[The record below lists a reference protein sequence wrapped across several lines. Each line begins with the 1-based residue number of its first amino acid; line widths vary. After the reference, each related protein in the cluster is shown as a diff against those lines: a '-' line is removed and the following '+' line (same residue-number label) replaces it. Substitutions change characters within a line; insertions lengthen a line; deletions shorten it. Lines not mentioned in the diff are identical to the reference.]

1 MSKNYRLAV
10 QQDLDPLN
18 PREFGD
24 LCIMVCFHNRYTLGD
39 KHNYKQGDYRSWK
52 ELKQAI
58 ESSER
63 VAMIEPLY
71 LFDHSGITIS
81 TSPFSC
87 RWDSGQIGYVY
98 MTQETKEKNTL
109 SDEGMRD
116 QLTHEIEAYNRFLSG
131 EVYSYH
137 IEQFDNESLEW
148 ILVSNCGGYWSEDSA
163 RLAGDA
169 ELKTLRGEK

>member
-1 MSKNYRLAV
+1 
-10 QQDLDPLN
+10 
-18 PREFGD
+18 
-24 LCIMVCFHNRYTLGD
+24 MVCFHNRYTLGD

-71 LFDHSGITIS
+71 LFDHSGIKIS
-81 TSPFSC
+81 ATPFSC
-87 RWDSGQIGYVY
+87 AWDSGQIGYVY
-98 MTQETKEKNTL
+98 MTQETKEKNEL

-116 QLTHEIEAYNRFLSG
+116 QLTHEIEAYNGFLSG
-131 EVYSYH
+131 EVYSYQI
-137 IEQFDNESLEW
+137 IEWDCLNPVPNTGSHGW
-148 ILVSNCGGYWSEDSA
+148 VSVINCGGFESEEAA
-163 RLAGDA
+163 RFAGDA

>member
-24 LCIMVCFHNRYTLGD
+24 LCTMVCFHNRYTLGD
-39 KHNYKQGDYRSWK
+39 KHNYRESDYRSWK
-52 ELKQAI
+52 ELKRAI

-63 VAMIEPLY
+63 VAMIETLY
-71 LFDHSGITIS
+71 LYDHSGIKIS

-98 MTQETKEKNTL
+98 MTQETKEKNAL
-109 SDEGMRD
+109 SDQGMRD
-116 QLTHEIEAYNRFLSG
+116 QLTNEIEAYNRFLNG
-131 EVYSYH
+131 EIYSYH
-137 IEQFDNESLEW
+137 IKEFYNESLEW
-148 ILVSNCGGYWSEDSA
+148 VTISNCGGYGSEDSA

-169 ELKTLRGEK
+169 ELKTLKGEK